1 MLAAENVRTLGHEVH
16 AAKDNIAT
24 LGLGS
29 LEGELEGV
37 TAEIGELD
45 DFVALIMMAQND
57 DVRTQTSLGGGDT
70 VVEGGVRHEKVRIEV
85 AAYAS
90 FNFRCVESRRLVCAD
105 EGAAIRNGY

>member
-1 MLAAENVRTLGHEVH
+1 MLAAENVRTLSHEVH

-70 VVEGGVRHEKVRIEV
+70 VVEGGVRHEKVRVEV
-85 AAYAS
+85 AAYAG
-90 FNFRCVESRRLVCAD
+90 FDFRRAKSRRLVCAD